1 MKHGVSDATIYP
13 LRMLASA
20 ILRGLKR
27 FFFLMGVFQVSVAT
41 KTQVLRAGRNSA
53 RGLGARGETSE
64 TMHPV
69 EQPAQPDAGT

>member
-1 MKHGVSDATIYP
+1 
-13 LRMLASA
+13 
-20 ILRGLKR
+20 
-27 FFFLMGVFQVSVAT
+27 MGVFQISVAA

>member
-27 FFFLMGVFQVSVAT
+27 FFFSYGCVSGFRGHQDPSVESRT
-41 KTQVLRAGRNSA
+41 EQRAR
-53 RGLGARGETSE
+53 LGARGETSE